1 MGKFLMTLFC
11 RCSRSFSWKIVNFF
25 SHLCKQHL
33 SLTALR
39 EVKLFSLLPVES
51 NPLMMQQCFLG
62 TVAPFAQIGTCFP
75 SAPEGYGVGERK
87 TA

>member
-1 MGKFLMTLFC
+1 MGKFLMTLLY

-39 EVKLFSLLPVES
+39 QVKLFSLLPVES
-51 NPLMMQQCFLG
+51 NPPMMQPCFLA
-62 TVAPFAQIGTCFP
+62 TMAPFA
-75 SAPEGYGVGERK
+75 
-87 TA
+87 